1 MSKEELKKAISLL
14 KNNNAPGSD
23 LITAKVLKTGGKP
36 KVTMLHMIF
45 LK

>member
-1 MSKEELKKAISLL
+1 MLKEELKKAISLL

-23 LITAKVLKTGGKP
+23 LITVLKTGGKP
-36 KVTMLHMIF
+36 KVTMLHVIY